1 VKIIRYK
8 LAISFLGE
16 MVRDG
21 IQVAIIGSPNAGKSS
36 LLNTLA
42 GRDVAIV
49 TSIPGTTRDIVQVP
63 LQLNGVKVCKN
74 RLLVVFLRQDEY
86 FR

>member
-1 VKIIRYK
+1 
-8 LAISFLGE
+8 

>member
-1 VKIIRYK
+1 MKIIRYK